1 MVFLRM
7 GRIVKGGK
15 QLTSLLALSPPQPA
29 PPGEAVARVR
39 VAVRRVKRRRS
50 RVGVLMS
57 AMGGLVVVG
66 WLVMSSGMLL

>member
-1 MVFLRM
+1 
-7 GRIVKGGK
+7 
-15 QLTSLLALSPPQPA
+15 
-29 PPGEAVARVR
+29 VARVR

-66 WLVMSSGMLL
+66 